1 MTNAKRCIAATL
13 ERSHRFMGV
22 GEGTNELP
30 DQLLEQLRKRTIYY
44 KAQMPQQLKVYYYSK
59 KKE

>member
-1 MTNAKRCIAATL
+1 MTNAKRCTVAIL

-22 GEGTNELP
+22 GEGTNEIP

-44 KAQMPQQLKVYYYSK
+44 KSQMPQQLKVYYYSK
-59 KKE
+59 NKE